1 MAEEGQHLPAAWYTK
16 PEPFSRERR
25 KIFAE
30 TWLLLGRRAQLA
42 RPGDYLAVSIAG
54 WPVLALADA
63 GGAAHAFRNVCRH
76 QGLPIF
82 DSGAG
87 HCDRLRCRYH
97 GWTYDFAGRFLDAPP
112 ASAPADPA
120 DPGHGLERIALA
132 EGQGLM
138 FVYLGRGDAPPLAA
152 TAGLDLAPAGL
163 RFQAEPA
170 TDMMA
175 NWKLA
180 VERYLALPAP
190 AGVERFWRWPNLIV
204 ETSAAGV
211 TLIALVP
218 RAFQRSLAV
227 RYLFAD
233 AALDAPALAAL
244 AECDAERA
252 QAVKAGAEADHA
264 ALAAGACIAWAASA
278 TLEDFRRRLR
288 AVHDAAL

>member
-1 MAEEGQHLPAAWYTK
+1 
-16 PEPFSRERR
+16 
-25 KIFAE
+25 
-30 TWLLLGRRAQLA
+30 
-42 RPGDYLAVSIAG
+42 
-54 WPVLALADA
+54 
-63 GGAAHAFRNVCRH
+63 
-76 QGLPIF
+76 
-82 DSGAG
+82 
-87 HCDRLRCRYH
+87 
-97 GWTYDFAGRFLDAPP
+97 
-112 ASAPADPA
+112 
-120 DPGHGLERIALA
+120 
-132 EGQGLM
+132 M

-175 NWKLA
+175 NWKLV